1 VLLRRIACMLR
12 NWKVLIRVEEAEKL
26 VAWAGEPERR
36 SVLLSRVLSE
46 NQMNVLNNLEVVNDV
61 TVPAEEVV

>member
-12 NWKVLIRVEEAEKL
+12 DWKVLIRVEAEKL

>member
-12 NWKVLIRVEEAEKL
+12 DWKVLIRVEEAEKL
-26 VAWAGEPERR
+26 VAWAGEPER

>member
-12 NWKVLIRVEEAEKL
+12 DWKVLIRVEAEKL
-26 VAWAGEPERR
+26 VAWAGEPER